1 MGHLLG
7 HLLGHCNLNQEDIKM
22 NWKNININ
30 ENNIK
35 YASVRNSERY
45 KIRIYYYEKLKKDEE
60 NDK

>member
-1 MGHLLG
+1 MS
-7 HLLGHCNLNQEDIKM
+7 
-22 NWKNININ
+22 WKNININ